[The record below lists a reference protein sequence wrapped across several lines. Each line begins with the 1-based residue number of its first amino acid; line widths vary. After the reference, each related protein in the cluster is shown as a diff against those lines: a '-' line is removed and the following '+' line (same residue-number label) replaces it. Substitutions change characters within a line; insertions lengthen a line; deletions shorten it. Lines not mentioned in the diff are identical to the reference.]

1 MAHVNSLWHRVGLC
15 YCVAHA
21 RTCLTRSIVVISDKD
36 FLSSWSFVWKVLVTT
51 SISCIP
57 LFILMYLKRKFAP
70 SSYSKLT

>member
-1 MAHVNSLWHRVGLC
+1 MWV
-15 YCVAHA
+15 CVIVSHTHA
-21 RTCLTRSIVVISDKD
+21 RDLHGSIVVISDKD